1 MKTNVKKE
9 ITRYIYMIISSFI
22 YALSLSLFFVPAK
35 IVAGGVS
42 GFSIILNYLF
52 PILTVG
58 TFNAL
63 INLPILLFGLK
74 SEGWKFIL
82 RCLLTVACIS
92 VFTDLTAFLPPI
104 TDDRLLCALY
114 GGAIQGIAI
123 GLFCKYS
130 VSSGGT
136 ELLGRMIYKK
146 IKLMPMVYYIYI
158 VDAFIIVFSA
168 IVYKSPE
175 NLLYALIVIFI
186 SAYLS
191 DRIVVGFET
200 AKMVY
205 IITDKADEIGDFLV
219 KNSPRGV
226 SNFTGQGVYS
236 KKTKNMLITVVKK
249 NQLIKLKEWVSALD
263 ENAFVIVSDTTE
275 VLGKGFKG
283 IKEEI

>member
-1 MKTNVKKE
+1 MKANVKKE
-9 ITRYIYMIISSFI
+9 VTRYIYMLISSFL
-22 YALSLSLFFVPAK
+22 YAISLSLFFVPAK

-42 GFSIILNYLF
+42 GLSIIMNYLF
-52 PILTVG
+52 PLITVG
-58 TFNAL
+58 TFN
-63 INLPILLFGLK
+63 IMFNLPILLGGLK

-82 RCLLTVACIS
+82 RCLLTVTCIS
-92 VFTDLTAFLPPI
+92 VFTDLTAYLPPI

-136 ELLGRMIYKK
+136 ELLGRMIFRK
-146 IKLMPMVYYIYI
+146 IKIMPMVYFIYI
-158 VDAFIIVFSA
+158 VDAFIIILSA

-175 NLLYALIVIFI
+175 NLLYAMIVIII

-191 DRIVVGFET
+191 DRIVVGFQT

-205 IITDKADEIGDFLV
+205 IITDKADIIGDFLV

-236 KKTKNMLITVVKK
+236 KKTKNMLITVIKR

-275 VLGKGFKG
+275 VLGNGFKG
-283 IKEEI
+283 IKEQI